1 VTAIIECRGVR
12 FRYSGADEPFE
23 LRLDELTIGCGE
35 HTACVGP
42 SGCGKTTLA
51 KLISGIIIPQSGSVR
66 FGDHSWRSLRDDTRR
81 AIRIRHIGMVFQ
93 DFALLDHLTA
103 LDNILLPY
111 HLSGALRLTAET
123 RDRARTL
130 AESLGIAHTLR
141 RRPHRLSQGERQRVA
156 IARALVTSPDLLV
169 CDEPTGNLDPAR
181 AEATVDL
188 LLEQAEANDAT
199 LFVVTHN
206 HSVLGRFK
214 RVIDMLEV
222 AGAVGAPS

>member
-1 VTAIIECRGVR
+1 MIECEDVR
-12 FRYSGADEPFE
+12 FRYAGADEPFE
-23 LRLDELTIGCGE
+23 LRLDSLSIARGE
-35 HTACVGP
+35 HSACVGP

-51 KLISGIIIPQSGSVR
+51 KLISGIIVAQSGRVR
-66 FGDHSWRSLRDDTRR
+66 FGDHSWDSMRDDTRR
-81 AIRIRHIGMVFQ
+81 AVRITQIGMVFQ

-111 HLSGALRLTAET
+111 HLSGALKLTDIV
-123 RDRARTL
+123 RDRAQGL
-130 AESLGIAHTLR
+130 ADSLGIDHTLT
-141 RRPHRLSQGERQRVA
+141 RRPRRLSQGERQRVA

-181 AEATVDL
+181 AEATIDL
-188 LLEQAEANDAT
+188 LLEQADTNNAT

-214 RVIDMLEV
+214 RTIDMLALAQAHA
-222 AGAVGAPS
+222 AGGVS